1 MNLPFLQPL
10 IGGLIIGLAS
20 WLLLAS
26 LGRVAG
32 ISGITAAAI
41 APKSDDE
48 KSNSAWRWM
57 FVAGLVFGGIIVAQ
71 FIATPIH
78 AMRPLWVVIAGGLL
92 VGFGTVVGS
101 GCTSGHG
108 VCGLGRRSVR
118 SLVATLCFMGA
129 AMVTVFFINALSGA
143 AML

>member
-10 IGGLIIGLAS
+10 VGGLIIGLAS
-20 WLLLAS
+20 WLLLGS
-26 LGRVAG
+26 IGRVAG

-41 APKSDDE
+41 APTANEKSD
-48 KSNSAWRWM
+48 SVWRWM
-57 FVAGLVFGGIIVAQ
+57 FVVGLIVGGTVVAQ
-71 FIATPIH
+71 FIATPMQ
-78 AMRPLWVVIAGGLL
+78 AQRPLWVLILAGLI
-92 VGFGTVVGS
+92 VGFGTVLGS

-118 SLVATLCFMGA
+118 SLVATLSFMGA
-129 AMVTVFFINALSGA
+129 GMATVFIIQAITGK